1 MLATAM
7 GGNIIGLDI
16 IDERLKLA
24 EQAGAAAIVDVGKND
39 AVVAISALA
48 GDDGIELVFET
59 SGSPKGR
66 EDVVASLQR
75 GGKSVFVGIGSIDKV
90 INPSLLISKQLPLM
104 GSFVLPLWMAWK
116 LVDVVTSQS
125 LSFNRLVYTSVQDRR
140 CTGGLPHTR
149 RRWYG
154 QTGL

>member
-1 MLATAM
+1 MATAM

-24 EQAGAAAIVDVGKND
+24 EQAGAATVVNVGKNNT
-39 AVVAISALA
+39 VEAIRAFTSN
-48 GDDGIELVFET
+48 DGIELAFET
-59 SGSPKGR
+59 SGRPKGR

-125 LSFNRLVYTSVQDRR
+125 LSFDRLVYTSVQDRR

-149 RRWYG
+149 RRWCG